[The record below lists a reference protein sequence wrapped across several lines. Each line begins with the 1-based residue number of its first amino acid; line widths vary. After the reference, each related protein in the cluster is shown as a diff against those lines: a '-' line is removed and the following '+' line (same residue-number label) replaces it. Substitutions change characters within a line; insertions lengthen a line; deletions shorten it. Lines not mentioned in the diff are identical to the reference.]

1 MDQLSAMRAFAR
13 VVESG
18 SFTRAA
24 ELLDIPKP
32 TVTKLI
38 QQLEAH
44 LRAKLLSRTT
54 RRVTV
59 TTDGAAYYERALRI
73 LGDIDELD
81 GSVAVSQGSPRGRL
95 RIDLSAS
102 LANLVIIPALPDF
115 HERYPEI
122 QLDLGLSDRPV
133 DLLAENVDCV
143 LRAGTIADQSLIARR
158 IAEFHLIAC
167 AAPSYIARYGA
178 PKHPG
183 DLERGHVMVGY
194 RMGVSGRVWPMEFE
208 NGEET
213 LEVRAPSAITLNEA
227 TGYVAA
233 VLAGLG
239 VGQVATFTVQ
249 DDIAAGRLVPVLT
262 EWCSGAVPLHIVYP
276 PNRHLSNKV
285 RVFVDWLAGLFARDD
300 LMQRRSRIPGLGCD
314 QDEAAIARLPR
325 LREV

>member
-1 MDQLSAMRAFAR
+1 MDQLNAMRAFAR

-18 SFTRAA
+18 SFTRAS

-44 LRAKLLSRTT
+44 LRVKLLNRTT

-81 GSVAVSQGSPRGRL
+81 GSVTVSQGSPRGRL

-102 LANLVIIPALPDF
+102 LANLVIIPALPLF
-115 HERYPEI
+115 HQRYPEI
-122 QLDLGLSDRPV
+122 QLDLGLGDRPV

-143 LRAGTIADQSLIARR
+143 VRGGTITDQSLIARR
-158 IAEFHLIAC
+158 IGEIHLIAC
-167 AAPSYIARYGA
+167 ASPSYLQRHGV
-178 PKHPG
+178 PQHPT
-183 DLERGHVMVGY
+183 DLETGHVTVGY
-194 RMGVSGRVWPMEFE
+194 RMGATGRVWPLEFE
-208 NGEET
+208 NGKET
-213 LEVRAPSAITLNEA
+213 YEIRAPSVVTLNEG

-239 VGQVATFTVQ
+239 IGQAATISVQ
-249 DDIAAGRLVPVLT
+249 DDIAAGRLVPVLA
-262 EWCSGAVPLHIVYP
+262 EWCSGSVPLYIVYP

-285 RVFVDWLAGLFARDD
+285 RVFVDWLADLFANDD
-300 LMQRRSRIPGLGCD
+300 LMQRRSRIPGL
-314 QDEAAIARLPR
+314 EPAI
-325 LREV
+325 